1 MLIKNELK
9 NYEIGGIGEI
19 KKHTL
24 RFDSYRIGKESGKLT
39 IYAEFQKDKPPKI
52 FKGYPSGQEL
62 LIELCNL
69 NLELRGKSDEECAKI
84 IIDWSV
90 NNIHPYYFERDDVK
104 DMEFSKDSSC
114 DILDMIVNVLECY
127 YINISDMVRDLEN
140 LYTHTM
146 TVFAIR
152 SLLED
157 NILYAQRIYADVS
170 VSENKNLIKE
180 WSKADEKSQYFV
192 ITKFIDKIPKLK
204 MELQFDPNSKQMH
217 LTPSIKSVIDA
228 AYYGLSRF
236 MAVNTGMIED
246 YGGKVN
252 IAFCQACGR
261 AFVKRGNRQKYCGTP
276 ACQSIRNS
284 NKSRD
289 YYYRQKLN
297 N

>member
-1 MLIKNELK
+1 MIIKNELE

-24 RFDSYRIGKESGKLT
+24 RFNSYRTVTESGKLT
-39 IYAEFQKDKPPKI
+39 IYAEFEQGKPPKI

-84 IIDWSV
+84 IIDWSM
-90 NNIHPYYFERDDVK
+90 NNIHPYYFYRDDVK
-104 DMEFSKDSSC
+104 DMEFSKDNTF
-114 DILDMIVNVLECY
+114 DILDVMVNVLDSY
-127 YINISDMVRDLEN
+127 YIYVSDMVRDLED

-157 NILYAQRIYADVS
+157 NILDAQKIYADVF
-170 VSENKNLIKE
+170 VPENKDLIKA
-180 WSKADEKSQYFV
+180 WSGADERNRYFV
-192 ITKFIDKIPKLK
+192 ISNSIEEIPKLK
-204 MELQFDPNSKQMH
+204 MELQFDPNSKQMN
-217 LTPSIKSVIDA
+217 LTPSIKSIIDA

-236 MAVNTGMIED
+236 MAVNAGMIED
-246 YGGKVN
+246 YGGKINV
-252 IAFCQACGR
+252 AFCQACGR
-261 AFVKRGNRQKYCGTP
+261 AFIKRGNRQKYCGTP

-289 YYYRQKLN
+289 YYYRHKG
-297 N
+297 